1 MTMLTKPNFIFRKSV
16 LLASAASAI
25 LAAAPHASAQDDF
38 VGLETIIVTSERRA
52 ESIQDVPLA
61 VSAFATKDLEVRN
74 IDNAIDLVD
83 YIPNLF
89 GGNNT
94 GLGSANAYYLRGL
107 GNTESIATFDPP
119 VGTYIDDIYISR
131 QNANNFSFFDLDRI
145 EVLRGPQGTLF
156 GRNTT
161 GGAINVLLKEPG
173 DEFGGY
179 AEASYGRFD
188 RVTFRASVD
197 APITDTFSAKFS
209 GYFVDDAG
217 YAYNFE
223 LDERVNDETSYGL
236 RAAGKWTPNETV
248 NWNVSATYINSNV
261 ANLANTPVDGDN
273 VEGSSINSITL
284 GRFAASGAS
293 TNLPRILGVRTTN
306 EGSVGNSLNE
316 LLAGQGGGNE
326 VRSLLLASNLEL
338 DFDEVNVEII
348 TGWLDLEQDF
358 ILNFFDGFNLLGF
371 ANTALPGPSTFSI
384 ANDSRH
390 QQFSQEVKATG
401 SFMDGFVDYV
411 AGVYFLNERNTTQL
425 AQLFFGPDYNRVLD
439 NDTTA
444 GAAYIQLDWNIT
456 EQLTFTTGIRYT
468 DETKTFGIEDLP
480 GSPQNCSTTVATE
493 GGEVTTPSLCSNVDL
508 TAAGIPTELNT
519 SIFTPRFAVQYEYT
533 DDIMLFASATRG
545 FKSGAWNARDP
556 EPRNLINIDPEIV
569 WSYEIGARTQF
580 FDDRVRFNVTGFYS
594 DASDLQT
601 PSAFENAAGQTV
613 FITGNF
619 ADLRVMGIEAEATA
633 VVNDYITTFLT
644 LGFQDSEYRN
654 LDSSVVALQAQCRG
668 NLQMMG
674 VSELFGGGTGCEQGI
689 VGPDGEIADAVRAPR
704 VTMSLGAN
712 GNYPIGNDLQISAS
726 GFGIFTSSYAT
737 ATSGNP
743 EGNQDAFWRFNAN
756 VGVEHVDGNYGVYLE
771 CTNCFNENFIISALA
786 GVQYYNQPGNWT
798 IRGRYRF

>member
-1 MTMLTKPNFIFRKSV
+1 MTMLKQPIVTFKKSV

-25 LAAAPHASAQDDF
+25 MAAAPHASAQDDF
-38 VGLETIIVTSERRA
+38 GLEEIFVTAQRRA
-52 ESIQDVPLA
+52 ESVQDIPLA
-61 VSAFATKDLEVRN
+61 VSAFGTKDLEVRN

-161 GGAINVLLKEPG
+161 GGAINVLLKEPA

-197 APITDTFSAKFS
+197 APITDTFSTKIS

-223 LDERVNDETSYGL
+223 LDERVNDETSYGI
-236 RAAGKWTPNETV
+236 RAAAKWTPNDVV
-248 NWNVSATYINSNV
+248 NWNVSATYVDSNV

-273 VEGSSINSITL
+273 VEASSVNAITL
-284 GRFAASGAS
+284 GRFAGSGA
-293 TNLPRILGVRTTN
+293 TTDLPRVVGVFTSN
-306 EGSVGNSLNE
+306 EGSVGNSLEE
-316 LLAGQGGGNE
+316 LLAGTGGGNE
-326 VRSLLLASNLEL
+326 VTSLLLASNLEL
-338 DFDEVNVEII
+338 SFDEVNIEII

-358 ILNFFDGFNLLGF
+358 ILNFFDGFLSAG
-371 ANTALPGPSTFSI
+371 PGPSTFSI
-384 ANDSRH
+384 ANDGRH
-390 QQFSQEVKATG
+390 QQFSQEIKATG
-401 SFMDGFVDYV
+401 SFLDGFVDYV
-411 AGVYFLNERNTTQL
+411 AGVYFLNERNTTAL
-425 AQLFFGPDYNRVLD
+425 AQLFFAPQYNRILG

-444 GAAYIQLDWNIT
+444 GAAYVQFDWNLT
-456 EQLTFTTGIRYT
+456 DQLTFTTGVRYT
-468 DETKTFGIEDLP
+468 DETKDLSIQDLASGPSNCATILP
-480 GSPQNCSTTVATE
+480 GE
-493 GGEVTTPSLCSNVDL
+493 GGEGGDLTVDRLCSTNDL

-519 SIFTPRFAVQYEYT
+519 SIVTPRFAVQYEVN
-533 DDIMLFASATRG
+533 DDVLVFASATRG

-556 EPRNLINIDPEIV
+556 LPANLVNIDPEIV
-569 WSYEIGARTQF
+569 WSYEIGAKTQF
-580 FDDRVRFNVTGFYS
+580 FDDRVRLNVTGFYS

-601 PSAFENAAGQTV
+601 PSAFENALGQTV

-619 ADLRVMGIEAEATA
+619 ADLRVMGIEVEATA
-633 VVNDYITTFLT
+633 AVNEYITTFLT
-644 LGFQDSEYRN
+644 LGLQDSEYQN
-654 LDSSVVALQAQCRG
+654 VDSSVLATQAQCLG

-689 VGPDGEIADAVRAPR
+689 VAPNGEFADPVRAPD
-704 VTMSLGAN
+704 VTMSIGAN
-712 GNYPIGNDLQISAS
+712 GNYPIGNDLQITAS
-726 GFGIFTSSYAT
+726 GFGIFTSSYDT

-743 EGNQDAFWRFNAN
+743 EGFQDSFWRFNAN

-771 CTNCFNENFIISALA
+771 CQNCFNENFIISALA